1 MTTTE
6 TTEAQ
11 QIADDLAANIRTL
24 EEISDRYP
32 ESPCVN
38 HLLELLKDNQDE
50 LGDDADPE
58 EAAQMRA
65 DARWIREYLPD
76 FDNAPSDQSY
86 AEAYAADVLETRYY
100 GIRYEG
106 NEQWQPHKIELLVS
120 YGGPNVFIALRDG
133 TGNHLEIS
141 SYWGKEQG
149 RAHVYAPHLAAHLQA
164 QLDEMAQ

>member
-6 TTEAQ
+6 TTETQ

-32 ESPCVN
+32 KSPCVN
-38 HLLELLKDNQDE
+38 HLLEILRDNQDE

-65 DARWIREYLPD
+65 DARWIRENLPD

-86 AEAYAADVLETRYY
+86 AEAYAEGVLETRYY
-100 GIRYEG
+100 AIRYEG
-106 NEQWQPHKIELLVS
+106 GAGWEPHKIELLVS
-120 YGGPNVFIALRDG
+120 YGGPNVFISLRDG
-133 TGNHLEIS
+133 TGNHLEVT
-141 SYWGKEQG
+141 SYWGTEQG

-164 QLDEMAQ
+164 QLDEMPL